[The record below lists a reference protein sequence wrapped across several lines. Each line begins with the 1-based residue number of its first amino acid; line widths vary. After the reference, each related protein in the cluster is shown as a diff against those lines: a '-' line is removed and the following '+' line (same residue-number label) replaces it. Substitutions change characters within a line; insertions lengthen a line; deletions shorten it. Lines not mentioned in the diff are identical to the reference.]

1 MASSSTRSGKQ
12 HHAFPIRQMMVLG
25 ETTRIRLD
33 LLNKLTIGTGLC
45 RVCEPIA
52 FMSIFPYI
60 YYMIESFHITKDD
73 KQIALYAGLVTSAF
87 AFAECLAG
95 PFWGRLSDK
104 YGRKPILLTGIAG
117 TGVSMLLFGFARN
130 LPTALIARALGGILN
145 GNIGVLQTT
154 VAEVI
159 TVEAHQA
166 RAYAIMPFVWCIGS
180 IVGSAMGGALA
191 DPVRNY
197 PSAFSD
203 GTIFERYPYLLTNL
217 VCAAVV
223 AFSLTIGLLF
233 LEETHEDKKDRKDI
247 GREMGEWIMA
257 HLGRASVAPVSGRK
271 PDYTEETLTLMME
284 EDLPPHYSS
293 TASSPALPPTLAES
307 AGLPPPAYRSIAD
320 SPRNSEAGADDHAT
334 LSYDVEEALLEV
346 ERQAKRAPAVS
357 SAFTRQVVYNIIGF
371 GILA

>member
-1 MASSSTRSGKQ
+1 
-12 HHAFPIRQMMVLG
+12 
-25 ETTRIRLD
+25 
-33 LLNKLTIGTGLC
+33 
-45 RVCEPIA
+45 
-52 FMSIFPYI
+52 
-60 YYMIESFHITKDD
+60 MIESFGITRDG

-117 TGVSMLLFGFARN
+117 TGLSMLVFGFARN
-130 LPTALIARALGGILN
+130 LPMALIARALGGILN

-166 RAYAIMPFVWCIGS
+166 RAYAIMPFVWCLGS

-197 PSAFSD
+197 PSAFNH

-223 AFSLTIGLLF
+223 AFSLTIGVLF
-233 LEETHEDKKDRKDI
+233 LEETHEDKKERRDIGLEMGRWILSRLGRSAPEPITGRKDSHC
-247 GREMGEWIMA
+247 EDTYM
-257 HLGRASVAPVSGRK
+257 
-271 PDYTEETLTLMME
+271 LMCE
-284 EDLPPHYSS
+284 DDLPPPGYSS
-293 TASSPALPPTLAES
+293 TASSPVLPPVV
-307 AGLPPPAYRSIAD
+307 GLPPPEYRSIEG
-320 SPRNSEAGADDHAT
+320 SPRNSEADEDARTEFAG
-334 LSYDVEEALLEV
+334 DVEEALLETQ
-346 ERQAKRAPAVS
+346 RASKKAPAIS
-357 SAFTRQVVYNIIGF
+357 GAFTRQVVYNIVGF

>member
-1 MASSSTRSGKQ
+1 
-12 HHAFPIRQMMVLG
+12 
-25 ETTRIRLD
+25 
-33 LLNKLTIGTGLC
+33 
-45 RVCEPIA
+45 
-52 FMSIFPYI
+52 MSIFPYI
-60 YYMIESFHITKDD
+60 YYMIESFHITNDD

-95 PFWGRLSDK
+95 PIWGRLSDK

-117 TGVSMLLFGFARN
+117 TGISMLLFGFARD

-180 IVGSAMGGALA
+180 IIGSAMGGALA

-197 PSAFSD
+197 PGAFSH

-217 VCAAVV
+217 VCAAMV

-233 LEETHEDKKDRKDI
+233 LEETHEDKKERRDI
-247 GREMGEWIMA
+247 GREMGDWILA
-257 HLGRASVAPVSGRK
+257 CCGRANAAPVSGRK
-271 PDYTEETLTLMME
+271 QDYTEETLTLMTE

-307 AGLPPPAYRSIAD
+307 AGLPPPAYQSIEG
-320 SPRNSEAGADDHAT
+320 SPRNSEVGANGQGAF
-334 LSYDVEEALLEV
+334 SYDVEAALLEV
-346 ERQAKRAPAVS
+346 ERQAKTAPAMS

>member
-1 MASSSTRSGKQ
+1 M
-12 HHAFPIRQMMVLG
+12 P
-25 ETTRIRLD
+25 
-33 LLNKLTIGTGLC
+33 GLC

-60 YYMIESFHITKDD
+60 YYMIESFGITTDG

-95 PFWGRLSDK
+95 PFWGRLSDQ

-117 TGVSMLLFGFARN
+117 TGLSMLVFGFARD

-166 RAYAIMPFVWCIGS
+166 RAYAIMPFVWCLGS
-180 IVGSAMGGALA
+180 IIGSAMGGALA

-197 PSAFSD
+197 PTAFKS
-203 GTIFERYPYLLTNL
+203 GTIFEQFPYLLTNL

-223 AFSLTIGLLF
+223 AFSLIVGLLF
-233 LEETHEDKKDRKDI
+233 LEETHEDKKERRDVGLELGGWITRRFRK
-247 GREMGEWIMA
+247 A
-257 HLGRASVAPVSGRK
+257 AAAPLSARK
-271 PDYTEETLTLMME
+271 GNYSEETYTLVRE
-284 EDLPPHYSS
+284 DDLPPGYCS
-293 TASSPALPPTLAES
+293 TASSPALPPVS
-307 AGLPPPAYRSIAD
+307 GLPPPAYRSIEG
-320 SPRNSEAGADDHAT
+320 SPRNSEIEGRTALANE
-334 LSYDVEEALLEV
+334 VEAALLES
-346 ERQAKRAPAVS
+346 QQSAKRPALS
-357 SAFTRQVVYNIIGF
+357 SAFTRQVVYNIVGF

>member
-1 MASSSTRSGKQ
+1 
-12 HHAFPIRQMMVLG
+12 
-25 ETTRIRLD
+25 
-33 LLNKLTIGTGLC
+33 
-45 RVCEPIA
+45 
-52 FMSIFPYI
+52 MSIFPYI
-60 YYMIESFHITKDD
+60 YYMIESFGITSDG

-117 TGVSMLLFGFARN
+117 TGLSMLVFGFARN
-130 LPTALIARALGGILN
+130 LPMALIARALGGILN

-166 RAYAIMPFVWCIGS
+166 RAYAIMPFVWCLGS

-197 PSAFSD
+197 SSAFNH

-223 AFSLTIGLLF
+223 AFSLTIGMLF
-233 LEETHEDKKDRKDI
+233 LEETHEDKKERRDI
-247 GREMGEWIMA
+247 GLETGNWILSRFWRSA
-257 HLGRASVAPVSGRK
+257 AAPVSSRK
-271 PDYTEETLTLMME
+271 GDHSEEAYMLACE
-284 EDLPPHYSS
+284 DDLPPDYSS
-293 TASSPALPPTLAES
+293 TASSPVLPPVV
-307 AGLPPPAYRSIAD
+307 GLPPPEYRSIEG
-320 SPRNSEAGADDHAT
+320 SPRSSEADADARGGFAG
-334 LSYDVEEALLEV
+334 DVEEALLDTQRES
-346 ERQAKRAPAVS
+346 RKAPAIS
-357 SAFTRQVVYNIIGF
+357 CAFTRQVVYNIVGF